1 MSESTD
7 LTTKVNVVKIEIY
20 DIIERQSSLNVESQK
35 LEQLKQNKLKELGTF
50 RQKIEGDKS
59 DVGTH

>member
-1 MSESTD
+1 MSESSD

-20 DIIERQSSLNVESQK
+20 DIIERQSVLNVEAQK

-50 RQKIEGDKS
+50 RQQLEDK
-59 DVGTH
+59 TTI

>member
-1 MSESTD
+1 MSESSD

-20 DIIERQSSLNVESQK
+20 DLIERQSVLNAEAQK

-50 RQKIEGDKS
+50 RQQLEDK
-59 DVGTH
+59 TTI